1 MFTLKTKICAVL
13 LTLISSIAIGQQ
25 AVVDT
30 TVFAAEA
37 LDTIPIYAGGKKE
50 MFNMISRNLNFPPV
64 LRQQVGTI
72 GTAFIS
78 FVVDEKGQLVSES
91 LTFALF
97 SYVTTGK
104 EPKTKRILDESKLD
118 DSQKVCVAEAKRVVL
133 FLKKWTP
140 AQINGMPVKC
150 RLSLPLTFKNEG
162 VVNRR

>member
-1 MFTLKTKICAVL
+1 MFTFKTKICTLL
-13 LTLISSIAIGQQ
+13 LTLFCSVAIGQQ
-25 AVVDT
+25 VVVDT
-30 TVFAAEA
+30 TVYAAEG
-37 LDTIPIYAGGKKE
+37 LDSIPIYEGGKKE
-50 MFNMISRNLNFPPV
+50 MFKMIANNLKFPLV

-78 FVVDEKGQLVSES
+78 FVVDEKGQLDVES

-104 EPKTKRILDESKLD
+104 VPKTKRILDETKLD
-118 DSQKVCVAEAKRVVL
+118 DNQKVCVAEAKRVVL

-140 AQINGMPVKC
+140 AQINGKPVKC

-162 VVNRR
+162 VINGR